1 MRANDYTLKFRYV
14 PVLISILFVMAGF
27 TPLDAYAPKP
37 AGAEQEIR
45 TIDDIPLY
53 PSEAARQKVK
63 SYTHGNYALDLFGTF
78 YFILLLGLI
87 AFTRTSARLRD
98 FTRRIFTKRPLVIFF
113 YWALFFSL
121 ITILTFPL
129 DYYKEFYRE
138 HLYGFSQQSFPDWL
152 GDYLKGFAIG
162 IILGGLFFMILYWVF
177 KKSPSRWWVWGCLVS
192 IVFAILSIA
201 IAPELIAPLF
211 NKYEPIKDAKLRGE
225 ILSLVQSHGIHP
237 QDVYEVDASRQSN
250 KIGAFVF
257 GLLGTQRIVL
267 TDTLIQRCT
276 PPEVLVVVGHE
287 IGHYILNHIWKG
299 IAFFSIVIFLFG
311 YLLQLI
317 LRKILTRYE
326 NKLGFRE
333 VSDVASLPLILLIF
347 TLLFFLVTPL
357 FNWYSRY
364 QEAQADWYGLESTG
378 YWRANIEVDKKLG
391 EYREMDPHPINEIL
405 FFDHPSG
412 KNRIK
417 MALKYRDQHARR

>member
-1 MRANDYTLKFRYV
+1 M
-14 PVLISILFVMAGF
+14 
-27 TPLDAYAPKP
+27 PLAASNQKP
-37 AGAEQEIR
+37 DRTDKEFR
-45 TIDDIPLY
+45 TIEDIPLY
-53 PSEAARQKVK
+53 SSETARQKVK
-63 SYTHGNYALDLFGTF
+63 SYTHGNYGLDLFGTF
-78 YFILLLGLI
+78 YFILLMGLI

-98 FTRRIFTKRPLVIFF
+98 FTQRIFKKRPLVIFF

-121 ITILTFPL
+121 ITILSFPL

-162 IILGGLFFMILYWVF
+162 IILGGLFFTILYWVF
-177 KKSPSRWWVWGCLVS
+177 KKSPSRWWVWGGVVS
-192 IVFAILSIA
+192 IIFVILSTA
-201 IAPELIAPLF
+201 IVPEFIAPLF

-225 ILSLVQSHGIHP
+225 ILSLAQSHGIHSK
-237 QDVYEVDASRQSN
+237 DVYEVDASRQSN

-276 PPEVLVVVGHE
+276 SPEILVVVGHE
-287 IGHYILNHIWKG
+287 MGHYILNHIWKG
-299 IAFFSIVIFLFG
+299 IAVFSAVIFLFG
-311 YLLQLI
+311 YLLQLL
-317 LRKILTRYE
+317 LRKIMTRYE
-326 NKLGFRE
+326 QKLGFRE
-333 VSDVASLPLILLIF
+333 VNDVASLPLILLIF
-347 TLLFFLVTPL
+347 TVLFFLFTPL
-357 FNWYSRY
+357 FNWYSRH

-378 YWRANIEVDKKLG
+378 YWRAEIEVDKKLG

-417 MALKYRDQHARR
+417 MALKYRDEHAVRRSTNPI